1 MRVDPE
7 RSHSPSFRVS
17 TARECGS
24 EIAPSA
30 ILAADSASRGTSF
43 DELSL
48 RKSQRAAVLLGTFLL
63 SGVAH
68 AQNADSFYY
77 SNEAALTAGAM
88 VAVPAD
94 DGAAW
99 YNPAG
104 LGTLRR
110 TRVNANGSV
119 FGVRVRPIAAGLR
132 SSFGGL
138 SSAVD
143 YGGTD
148 FVATPTTASASFS
161 LLPNLTL
168 SGGLFHTGHDVRSAV
183 GAEKVQGDGRTLS
196 QKIDTLVHQRKMHMG
211 GAYGV
216 DVGHGLRLGGGM
228 FLVYSVRD
236 GALDYIVGLDDG
248 RGRPDII
255 ALSSSSGMT
264 AWGLQP
270 TQGLQWDAS
279 KRLHFGAVFRFPEL
293 RLHASGRAATTQIA
307 SGTDATVFALTDVKE
322 SSSRMRWSD
331 PARLFMGVAY
341 EPTERVRLAFD
352 GDVAF
357 ALEQDTWGAA
367 HDARVRFRA
376 GVLLKPVD
384 AFHFGFGAFVDPAS
398 ESVLQANLGAIR
410 VDYYGGT
417 AGFILRTRLGPDTG
431 PNAPV
436 LTLSSAVRYSVG
448 LGDAR
453 TALVVE
459 RGATVGTQTITV
471 HDIMPYLG
479 SSVAF

>member
-1 MRVDPE
+1 MTVR
-7 RSHSPSFRVS
+7 RALGPS
-17 TARECGS
+17 
-24 EIAPSA
+24 
-30 ILAADSASRGTSF
+30 
-43 DELSL
+43 
-48 RKSQRAAVLLGTFLL
+48 VLLGTFLL
-63 SGVAH
+63 SGAAR

-77 SNEAALTAGAM
+77 SNEAAITAGAM

-119 FGVRVRPIAAGLR
+119 FGVRIRPIAGGLR
-132 SSFGGL
+132 SSLGGL
-138 SSAVD
+138 SSSVD

-148 FVATPTTASASFS
+148 FVATPTTASASFA

-168 SGGLFHTGHDVRSAV
+168 SGGLFHTGQDVRSAV
-183 GAEKVQGDGRTLS
+183 GVEKVQGSDGRTLS

-211 GAYGV
+211 GAYGF
-216 DVGHGLRLGGGM
+216 DAGHGLRVGGGM

-255 ALSSSSGMT
+255 SLSASSGMT
-264 AWGLQP
+264 SWGLQP
-270 TQGLQWDAS
+270 TQGVQWDVS
-279 KRLHFGAVFRFPEL
+279 KRLHLGAVFRFPEL
-293 RLHASGRAATTQIA
+293 RLLASGRAATTQVV
-307 SGTDATVFALTDVKE
+307 SGTDATVFALTDTKE

-331 PARLFMGVAY
+331 PARVFVGVAY
-341 EPTERVRLAFD
+341 EPTDKVRLAFD

-357 ALEQDTWGAA
+357 ALERDTWGAA

-398 ESVLQANLGAIR
+398 ERVLPGDLGALR

-417 AGFILRTRLGPDTG
+417 FGFILRTRLGPDTG

-436 LTLSSAVRYSVG
+436 LTLSSAVRYAVG
-448 LGDAR
+448 LGAAR
-453 TALVVE
+453 TAVILE
-459 RGATVGTQTITV
+459 QAATVGTQTITV
-471 HDIMPYLG
+471 HDVMPYIG